1 MNITVKRVAKKEAY
15 TIGKLYIDGKY
26 FCDTLEDRDRGLA
39 QSMPLSEIKKIKVK
53 HQTAIPTGTYQVAW
67 NYSPKYRRMM
77 PQILNVPGFEGVRI
91 HSGNS
96 QQDTSGCILLG
107 KNSVVGKV
115 LNSRVTINKFYPL
128 IKEACKNNKVT
139 ITIQ

>member
-1 MNITVKRVAKKEAY
+1 MEILLKRIAKKEAY

-26 FCDTLEDRDRGLA
+26 FCDSLEDRDRGLA
-39 QSMPLSEIKKIKVK
+39 QSMPLSEIKRKKIK
-53 HQTAIPTGTYQVAW
+53 HQTAIPSGTYEIHW

-77 PQILNVPGFEGVRI
+77 PQIMSVPGFEGVRI
-91 HSGNS
+91 HSGNT

-115 LNSRVTINKFYPL
+115 LNSRVTINKFYPQV
-128 IKEACKNNKVT
+128 KEACKNGKVT